1 MLLSF
6 CGSLRS
12 RSGTPGRDDRV
23 SMTLAP
29 KGTRFE
35 PPSLSSESARARLAA
50 GGNGIRTVSPSPVRV
65 GLFAACGKFA
75 AWLDLFMT
83 PWWRERDSNSWSR
96 RLQEP
101 RDPYRLARH
110 CSLRRRGRLRRRR
123 NRRFEAPFLRRRV
136 YPHWCLQR
144 EESTSRPGQTLRQD
158 AARRAYS
165 GYNQPIGTAA
175 RISQ

>member
-1 MLLSF
+1 MNA
-6 CGSLRS
+6 GEWV
-12 RSGTPGRDDRV
+12 SG
-23 SMTLAP
+23 
-29 KGTRFE
+29 
-35 PPSLSSESARARLAA
+35 

-83 PWWRERDSNSWSR
+83 PWWRDSNSWSR

-123 NRRFEAPFLRRRV
+123 NRRFEAPVLRG
-136 YPHWCLQR
+136 
-144 EESTSRPGQTLRQD
+144 ESILTGAFNEKSLHPGLGKRFVKMPRAVLIPGIISRSERRPG
-158 AARRAYS
+158 
-165 GYNQPIGTAA
+165 
-175 RISQ
+175 

>member
-1 MLLSF
+1 MQRL
-6 CGSLRS
+6 CGHLGVHS
-12 RSGTPGRDDRV
+12 RLFAGAASDDREV
-23 SMTLAP
+23 CRFGARSALRWSRPRLPLA
-29 KGTRFE
+29 
-35 PPSLSSESARARLAA
+35 SRLRPA
-50 GGNGIRTVSPSPVRV
+50 GLRVVSPLRRSITAAS
-65 GLFAACGKFA
+65 LFAACGKFA

-83 PWWRERDSNSWSR
+83 PWWRDSNSWSR

-123 NRRFEAPFLRRRV
+123 NRRFESPFLRRRV

-158 AARRAYS
+158 AARRALIP
-165 GYNQPIGTAA
+165 GI
-175 RISQ
+175 ISRSERRPG